1 MIIGVDIDDTLTD
14 IRKEL
19 QKASFDYAKG
29 LNKQINENSMSFDK
43 NNDGSSFKEKYN
55 FTHEE
60 LQYFFKNIQE
70 KIIKSAEPREY
81 VVECIKKLRED
92 GNQIY
97 IITARDYE
105 FHDDPYGISKEWL
118 GKNGIE
124 YDKLV
129 VNARS
134 KAKACLEEK
143 VDIFIDDKLSN
154 CMDVSNAGILT
165 IRITNYED
173 EHQNIVNKKNWKDIY
188 EYIKQIKVN

>member
-29 LNKQINENSMSFDK
+29 LNKQINEDTVSLDK
-43 NNDGSSFKEKYN
+43 NNDGSNYKEKYN
-55 FTHEE
+55 FNDEE
-60 LQYFFKNIQE
+60 LQYFFRNIQE
-70 KIIKSAEPREY
+70 KIIKVAEPRAD
-81 VVECIKKLRED
+81 VVEIIKKLRKD
-92 GNQIY
+92 GNKIC

-118 GKNGIE
+118 DRNGIE
-124 YDKLV
+124 YDKLIINV
-129 VNARS
+129 RE
-134 KAKACLEEK
+134 KAKVCLEEK

-188 EYIKQIKVN
+188 EYIKQIKIN